1 LTVKVVY
8 LLAAAAIA
16 LLAAGCGG
24 GSSGFADACAQTVLD
39 VEGRI
44 DPESSGLTCDE
55 VKQVVGGGVPAT
67 PGGYL
72 IEATEPRATWK
83 CHIYPSSGT
92 SPDLLACSHGV
103 KSFAVRRVR

>member
-1 LTVKVVY
+1 MTVKVFY
-8 LLAAAAIA
+8 LLAATTIA

-44 DPESSGLTCDE
+44 DPGSSGLTCDG
-55 VKQVVGGGVPAT
+55 VKQVIGGGVPAT

-72 IEATEPRATWK
+72 IEATRATWK
-83 CHIYPSSGT
+83 CHIYPSWGT

-103 KSFAVRRVR
+103 KAFAVRRVQ